1 MFVKMIAAAATSVML
16 LAGAA
21 SAEIFIVE
29 MLDRGKDGLMV
40 FEPAFIAAQ
49 PGDTI
54 EFVSTTK
61 GHNVVSIA
69 GMLPEGVD
77 PFRTKLNEDF
87 SLTLKA
93 EGLYGIKCAPHYV
106 MGMVG
111 LIQVGEAVNLQ
122 ESAAVGHP
130 KKSARRFERMFE
142 QVQ

>member
-1 MFVKMIAAAATSVML
+1 MFVKMISAAATSVML

-54 EFVSTTK
+54 KFVSTTK

-69 GMLPEGVD
+69 GMLPEGAE
-77 PFRTKLNEDF
+77 PFRTKLNADF
-87 SLTLKA
+87 
-93 EGLYGIKCAPHYV
+93 I
-106 MGMVG
+106 
-111 LIQVGEAVNLQ
+111 
-122 ESAAVGHP
+122 
-130 KKSARRFERMFE
+130 
-142 QVQ
+142 

>member
-1 MFVKMIAAAATSVML
+1 MFVNMIAAAATSALL
-16 LAGAA
+16 LAGTA
-21 SAEIFIVE
+21 SAEIFVVE
-29 MLDRGKDGLMV
+29 LLDRGEDGLMV

-54 EFVSTTK
+54 NFISTTK

-69 GMLPEGVD
+69 GMLPDGVA
-77 PFRTKLNEDF
+77 PFRTRLSEDF
-87 SLTLKA
+87 TLTVGA

-111 LIQVGEAVNLQ
+111 LIQVGQAANLQ
-122 ESAAVGHP
+122 ESLAGKHP

-142 QVQ
+142 QVL

>member
-1 MFVKMIAAAATSVML
+1 MFVKMIATAATSVML
-16 LAGAA
+16 LAGGAF
-21 SAEIFIVE
+21 AETFVVE
-29 MLDRGKDGLMV
+29 LLDRGEDGLMV

-54 EFVSTTK
+54 NFLSTTP

-69 GMLPEGVD
+69 GMLPEGVE
-77 PFRTKLNEDF
+77 PFRTRLSADF
-87 SLTLKA
+87 TLTVKA

-111 LIQVGEAVNLQ
+111 LIQVGDAVNLQ
-122 ESAAVGHP
+122 ESQAVDHP

-142 QVQ
+142 QVL